1 MDKKLDDFLNLSSFD
16 VLQTKGKISHSQAI
30 KKANDEYE
38 KYKAKTINEKSK
50 AEIDFDK
57 FVKKLEDKK

>member
-1 MDKKLDDFLNLSSFD
+1 M
-16 VLQTKGKISHSQAI
+16 LQTKGKISYSQAI
-30 KKANDEYE
+30 KKASDEYE

-57 FVKKLEDKK
+57 FVKKLEDNK